1 MLEKDE
7 RIAKTKSL
15 QQEYLTL
22 RSNGQIKESFT
33 VEREYLKLRTELID
47 EVTEE
52 VKTRKSLN
60 MTDIIH
66 RVKTRV
72 KKPRRET
79 GIRSLDMEL
88 VSDKQYGRGYTG
100 GLPLGNFIQVAG
112 SKGAGKSTILMK
124 IFAGLSK
131 VEKVSWFN
139 FEMSDEK
146 AVDTLAHFDS
156 EPKNLN
162 YYEGSREISDIVD
175 EIKFLYADGVRHFVV
190 DSMMKVNAKGYKR
203 GYESFSY
210 ISSIFSELTSS
221 LGINIYLINQLSQDS
236 ERNGH
241 LMMKHGND
249 AEYDADYIFFVMKE
263 TLEEKDEHGLTQYD
277 ESHRLIICTKNRP
290 DHRTFTVKVPKYE
303 ILGADPEVV
312 EYEGV

>member
-1 MLEKDE
+1 MNREQKIQE
-7 RIAKTKSL
+7 SKRL
-15 QQEYLTL
+15 QNEYLHL
-22 RSNGQIKESFT
+22 RANGQKQESLK
-33 VEREYLKLRTELID
+33 VERDYLVLRKELID
-47 EVTEE
+47 EVTDE

-60 MTDIIH
+60 MTDIIN

-72 KKPRRET
+72 KVPRRET

-88 VSDKQYGRGYTG
+88 VSDKEYGRGYIG
-100 GLPLGNFIQVAG
+100 GLPLGNFIQIAG

-146 AVDTLAHFDS
+146 AVDTLASFDS
-156 EPKNLN
+156 EPENLN

-175 EIKFLYADGVRHFVV
+175 EIKFLYADGVRHFVI

-263 TLEEKDEHGLTQYD
+263 TLEDKDEHGLTQFD
-277 ESHRLIICTKNRP
+277 EGHRLIICTKNRP
-290 DHRTFTVKVPKYE
+290 DHRTFKVVIPKSE
-303 ILGADPEVV
+303 IFGIEPEVI
-312 EYEGV
+312 EYEH